1 MARAEQLDGVGG
13 LGAGGEGPRA
23 RGLTRAATLLAPAV
37 FGVAVAIGGIQLGA
51 LSTKRVLV
59 AFVVLSIPLIGL
71 VTRRARL
78 VFLFCWVVCLS
89 YNRNYFIEALGK
101 NGSYGLYWSPAD
113 VFLLLLFAHWAWDL
127 VVKRRPLV
135 PAGANMLPWF
145 LPFGFA
151 CLLSIPG
158 AARMDWGVYE
168 MARILR
174 MGLILVYV
182 RYNVRRD
189 EWIAIAAGFAA
200 VVLVQASIGVPY
212 VLTGRKFGLA
222 YLFGGEDQLSSIK
235 RVLDDSGAGGPR
247 RADGTLGHPNTFAL
261 YLLLVGP
268 LFYALTG
275 TPVRRWLRVA
285 CAVVGLTALACIAAT
300 LSRTSWAIVLVQLGL
315 VGVGLPALG
324 LLRTKQAVGVT
335 LVAAFLGVL
344 SLLPFTGAIERRFEN
359 FGEQVGYRTEHDRI
373 AIEIW
378 QRSPIVGIGLNH
390 YSEALSR
397 YDLPEI
403 HMFNELGEFVRQG
416 MEIRITAW
424 VHNLYLLILAETGA
438 IGLAAFLFFVLGS
451 IRAGVRAIA
460 VPDGPWRGAGF
471 GLLVGLIGAL
481 LHGLQEAAVWVDPIT
496 YSFVLVVGLLA
507 LLPAVAGALP
517 ESRAGASA
525 GA

>member
-1 MARAEQLDGVGG
+1 MARAEQLDGAGHLEAGGARPRGGG
-13 LGAGGEGPRA
+13 LA
-23 RGLTRAATLLAPAV
+23 RAATLLAPAV
-37 FGVAVAIGGIQLGA
+37 FGLAVAIGGIQLGA

-59 AFVVLSIPLIGL
+59 AFVALSIPLIGL

-89 YNRNYFIEALGK
+89 YNRNYFVEALGK

-127 VVKRRPLV
+127 VVKKRPLV

-158 AARMDWGVYE
+158 AERMDWGVYE

-200 VVLVQASIGVPY
+200 VVLVQASIGIPY

-222 YLFGGEDQLSSIK
+222 YLLGGEEQISTIK
-235 RVLDDSGAGGPR
+235 SVLDSGLGGPR
-247 RADGTLGHPNTFAL
+247 RADGTFGHPNTFAL

-275 TPVRRWLRVA
+275 SPVRRGLRVA
-285 CAVVGLTALACIAAT
+285 CGVVGLTALACIAAT
-300 LSRTSWAIVLVQLGL
+300 LSRTSWAIVLVQLVL
-315 VGVGLPALG
+315 VGVGLPVLG
-324 LLRTKQAVGVT
+324 LLRVKKAVGVAI
-335 LVAAFLGVL
+335 VAAFLGVL
-344 SLLPFTGAIERRFEN
+344 SLLPFSGVIERRFEN
-359 FGEQVGYRTEHDRI
+359 FGEQVDYRTEHDEI

-378 QRSPIVGIGLNH
+378 KRSPIVGIGLNQ
-390 YSEALSR
+390 YSQTLSR
-397 YDLPEI
+397 YDLSEI
-403 HMFNELGEFVRQG
+403 RMFNEFGEFVRQG
-416 MEIRITAW
+416 LEIRITAW

-451 IRAGVRAIA
+451 VRAGVRAIA
-460 VPDGPWRGAGF
+460 VADGPWRGAAF
-471 GLLVGLIGAL
+471 GVLVGLVGML

-507 LLPAVAGALP
+507 LVPAIVGALP
-517 ESRAGASA
+517 ESRAGASE